1 MTQKHITELEVF
13 YHGLDI
19 LPALKD
25 GDSYRATTRLSGVT
39 SVGSCFYEAA

>member
-1 MTQKHITELEVF
+1 MISYQLFRESWI
-13 YHGLDI
+13 DI
-19 LPALKD
+19 LPALKN

>member
-1 MTQKHITELEVF
+1 MAVFQKIGAKRLAIF
-13 YHGLDI
+13 DI
-19 LPALKD
+19 LPALKN